1 MENETF
7 FRWGMRSTV
16 WRPFRTTNTKL
27 MKKMLNFPPKQ
38 SNATMIK
45 GKYFPYEISK
55 AVCAFLILGII
66 IDKNLH

>member
-1 MENETF
+1 
-7 FRWGMRSTV
+7 
-16 WRPFRTTNTKL
+16 